1 MFSRAEAVLK
11 RSSFVVC
18 FSNASRGKIQLETSL
33 RAGAYQTV
41 HCTFL
46 TRKLLVFILIHNK
59 TSLSLSLRVPVPRP
73 TNGTQKP
80 QLIHNKQRQ
89 TQCQRSVDSSHRY
102 SYVSLLFTSRF
113 FRVNFLVLVCSLS
126 SHRHSTPTHSHDPHS
141 HIHTSMVFP
150 SHTLSF
156 R

>member
-73 TNGTQKP
+73 TKGTQKP

-89 TQCQRSVDSSHRY
+89 TQCQRSVDSS
-102 SYVSLLFTSRF
+102 
-113 FRVNFLVLVCSLS
+113 FLVFSLS
-126 SHRHSTPTHSHDPHS
+126 SHRYSCKSS
-141 HIHTSMVFP
+141 LY
-150 SHTLSF
+150 LSF
-156 R
+156 FSRKFLSFSL